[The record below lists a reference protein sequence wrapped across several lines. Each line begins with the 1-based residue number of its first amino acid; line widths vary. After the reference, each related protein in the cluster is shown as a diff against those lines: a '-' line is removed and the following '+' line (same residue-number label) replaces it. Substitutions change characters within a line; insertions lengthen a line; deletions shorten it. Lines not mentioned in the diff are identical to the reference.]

1 MMKTQAL
8 GEQLSFIVTQSKVNE
23 AAILA
28 QAVSKGI
35 ELLYQEAMIEAYL
48 LGNIYREKALKTL
61 GSATLEDV
69 EFQRDALKRD
79 VEWGLSNIAVLS
91 EYNEW

>member
-35 ELLYQEAMIEAYL
+35 EILSQEAMIEAYL
-48 LGNIYREKALKTL
+48 LGNISRDQALKTL
-61 GSATLEDV
+61 GSATLEEV

-79 VEWGLSNIAVLS
+79 V
-91 EYNEW
+91 